1 MAEDRNDN
9 QPQDPRPDDGEG
21 SQPEEQARDQ
31 SQDEAADPME
41 DAVPSEA
48 DAAVTNGQS
57 AAGAP
62 IPEEPVEVSTDAMDG
77 RPNEKVDILD
87 DTDTVRQEGMNWFVL
102 RVASNKESSVQATL
116 LRKVQI
122 ENMQHLVSRILV
134 PTEKT
139 KTIKGGKQKITETKL
154 YPGYVFVEMRLEDD
168 GRIPQDVFFLIKE
181 TTGVG
186 DFVGTAGRPTPMADH
201 EIEKMLRDSKRP
213 EEEPIVKMTFERGEN
228 VVIKEGPFENYEG
241 TVDELLP
248 DKGLVR
254 VLVTIFGRQAPI
266 ELEEWQI
273 AKVDEG

>member
-1 MAEDRNDN
+1 MT
-9 QPQDPRPDDGEG
+9 
-21 SQPEEQARDQ
+21 EEHT
-31 SQDEAADPME
+31 SN
-41 DAVPSEA
+41 
-48 DAAVTNGQS
+48 DAAQET
-57 AAGAP
+57 AHTGAP

-186 DFVGTAGRPTPMADH
+186 DFVGTAGRPTPMAEH